1 MISRRQFNTYGAA
14 GPALAQGSTL
24 RAEAEG
30 STATAPAT
38 ASRTMRATQLTA
50 FRRPL
55 EIIEIP
61 VAAPRADGAV
71 VRVEASGICRSDWH
85 FWNEDWT
92 WMGLNLQL
100 PTVLGH
106 EWAA

>member
-14 GPALAQGSTL
+14 GLTYGAAGLALAQGSTL
-24 RAEAEG
+24 RAEAAG
-30 STATAPAT
+30 STATAT

-55 EIIEIP
+55 EIVEIP

-85 FWNEDWT
+85 FWNQTGRGW
-92 WMGLNLQL
+92 G
-100 PTVLGH
+100 
-106 EWAA
+106 